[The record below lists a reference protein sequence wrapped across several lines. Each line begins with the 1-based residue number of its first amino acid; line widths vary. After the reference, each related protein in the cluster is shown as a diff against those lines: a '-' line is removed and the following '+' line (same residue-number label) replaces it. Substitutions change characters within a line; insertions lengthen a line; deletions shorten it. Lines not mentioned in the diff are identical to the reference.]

1 MMGVF
6 EKISVFTRMLGL
18 LFSRQKRSSPQK
30 IYDIL
35 STHNNLAESS
45 LYLNLGY
52 WENAH
57 TYDDACAAL
66 AGLLGQRAAIVA
78 GDHILDVGCGFGDQ
92 DDYWLRHFDPAHITA
107 VNITSSQLSV
117 ARKRFTDARID
128 FRVADATALPFDNAS
143 FHKVLAL
150 ESAFHFEPRE
160 AFFDEALRVLK
171 PCGVLGLADIVVAHT
186 PNNAVAR
193 FVAKIGRAMWQT
205 PECNVYGQDVYR
217 AKLEAAGFVDI
228 KISVITPHVFA
239 PFKAYAKRRV
249 LDAEIQN
256 RVHPFLRHVWGASH
270 GGFDNLEY
278 LIITAVK
285 A

>member
-1 MMGVF
+1 MTAIF
-6 EKISVFTRMLGL
+6 ERLIAGTRMLGL
-18 LFSRQKRSSPQK
+18 LFSRQKRAAPQK

-35 STHNNLAESS
+35 STNNNLAENS

-52 WENAH
+52 WEKAN

-66 AGLLGQRAAIVA
+66 GGLLGQRAGLAA

-107 VNITSSQLSV
+107 INITSSQLSI
-117 ARKRFTDARID
+117 ARKRFTDTRID
-128 FRVADATALPFDNAS
+128 FRAADATALPFDSAS
-143 FHKVLAL
+143 FDKVLAL

-171 PCGVLGLADIVVAHT
+171 PGGVLGLADIVVARA
-186 PNNAVAR
+186 PKNAIAR

-205 PECNVYGQDVYR
+205 PECNVYGQEIYC
-217 AKLEAAGFVDI
+217 AKLEAAGFSDV
-228 KISVITPHVFA
+228 KVLSITPHVFA

-249 LDAEIQN
+249 MDAEIRN